1 MLTPAVQCIHLIVNL
16 RQQGLANNAARCEK
30 GRALV
35 SSQHRIL
42 RKLLKV
48 ARAFV
53 TALAG
58 VDGIIAAAGTQYPNP
73 EIKSPDS
80 AATSTKLH

>member
-1 MLTPAVQCIHLIVNL
+1 MAC
-16 RQQGLANNAARCEK
+16 
-30 GRALV
+30 
-35 SSQHRIL
+35 
-42 RKLLKV
+42 KV

-58 VDGIIAAAGTQYPNP
+58 VDGIIAAAAAQYPNP
-73 EIKSPDS
+73 EIQSPDS